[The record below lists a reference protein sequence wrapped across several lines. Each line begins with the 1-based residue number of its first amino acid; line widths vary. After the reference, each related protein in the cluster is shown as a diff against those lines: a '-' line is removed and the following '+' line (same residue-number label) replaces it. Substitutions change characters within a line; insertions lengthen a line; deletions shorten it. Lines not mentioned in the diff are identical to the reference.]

1 MEQIKATGD
10 LIEAGADMEVERVE
24 PQEHGGWLCLTK
36 WADRIPGIR
45 KRDTFSE
52 EIGRAKDFYDIGNR
66 VENEGG
72 MRDMVKI
79 MQRMEESM

>member
-1 MEQIKATGD
+1 
-10 LIEAGADMEVERVE
+10 MEVERVE
-24 PQEHGGWLCLTK
+24 PQEHSGWLCLTK

-45 KRDTFSE
+45 KREAFSE
-52 EIGRAKDFYDIGNR
+52 EIGRAKDFYDMVNR

-72 MRDMVKI
+72 MRDMIKI